1 MLNLTPN
8 SNNNLIIYADTLSG
22 SVGNFFLLVF
32 TNTYSKQTFAVV
44 PTILRRNSRFV
55 ELEINLVGVEGQNLP
70 LEGDIYL
77 FPEGNFT
84 YTVFNTSAPTTDP
97 SSETPCLVW
106 NTAEDFWQF
115 ANTIWNICGLLDA
128 VLVDKGQAYLLEPV
142 PCEREIEFIPYV
154 SDNENLLSVIYVTG
168 VPLFQFPCTI
178 QAFTTFVVEQ
188 TTTTFCPTI
197 TIENNATLIINQGI
211 TLKQQFSPYE
221 QC

>member
-44 PTILRRNSRFV
+44 PTILRRNSRFT
-55 ELEINLVGVEGQNLP
+55 ELQITLVGVEGQNRP
-70 LEGDIYL
+70 LEGNIYL

-84 YTVFNTSAPTTDP
+84 YTVFNTSEPTTDP
-97 SSETPCLVW
+97 SSDAPCLVW
-106 NTAEDFWQF
+106 DTAEAFWQF
-115 ANTIWNICGLLDA
+115 ADTVWNICGLLDA

-142 PCEREIEFIPYV
+142 PCKKEIEFIPYI

-178 QAFTTFVVEQ
+178 LAGTTFVVEQ

-197 TIENNATLIINQGI
+197 LLETNATLIINQGI